1 MYDDRNAASRKYETP
16 VTDPSIA
23 RMNRRTFLATAC
35 VGTAALSG
43 CLSVL
48 PSGRPDTPLP
58 AVPDGAWTQHGAN
71 SANTFMSDVSVPPR
85 GNLAWESAAFTRWD
99 PVITDGTV
107 YTTNFDPSNEGSAI
121 ALDAQ
126 DGSEQWRTLVEG
138 DGDHGRALV
147 DNLFVVA
154 HSEELVALNQR
165 NGDIVWRRP
174 FEESEPTGRNYS
186 PELIAVD
193 EQSGIIVVPYRDG
206 LKAFR
211 AADGEPHWETA
222 AVSQQLLTP
231 AIHDGIVYAVG
242 QIDGKDS
249 LAAFDLNDG
258 TTRWTRALADP
269 STSAD
274 PVVTERGVFVV
285 DENTLR
291 IHDRQT
297 GDRDSEIRLFEPG
310 EMLSTTV
317 AVDRGTAFVATDE
330 ELLAIDLEAEST
342 RWRHDDEVYAQG
354 LSVGSETVV
363 AMVDGSEYVS
373 TELRETITAF
383 DRETGDVQWNYVLD
397 AFHSVTIPPILV
409 GGAVFFATSSI
420 GGLAVLG
427 DVDSDG

>member
-1 MYDDRNAASRKYETP
+1 
-16 VTDPSIA
+16 
-23 RMNRRTFLATAC
+23 MNRRTYLATAC

-48 PSGRPDTPLP
+48 PSDKPDTPLP
-58 AVPDGAWTQHGAN
+58 TVPNGTWTQHGAN
-71 SANTFMSDVSVPPR
+71 SANTFVSDVAAPPR

-126 DGSEQWRTLVEG
+126 DGSEQWRTVLEG
-138 DGDHGRALV
+138 AGDHGRALV
-147 DNLFVVA
+147 DDLFVVA
-154 HSEELVALNQR
+154 HSEELVALDRR

-174 FEESEPTGRNYS
+174 FEKSISTGKDYS

-193 EQSGIIVVPYRDG
+193 ERSGIIVVPYRDG
-206 LKAFR
+206 LEAFR
-211 AADGEPHWETA
+211 ATDGEPQWETA
-222 AVSQQLLTP
+222 GVSQQQLTP
-231 AIHDGIVYAVG
+231 AIHDGTIYAVG
-242 QIDGKDS
+242 RIDGTDS
-249 LAAFDLNDG
+249 LAAFDLTDG
-258 TTRWTRALADP
+258 TARWTRALTDA

-285 DENTLR
+285 DGDTLG
-291 IHDRQT
+291 IHDHQT
-297 GDRDSEIRLFEPG
+297 RERDRDIHVFESG
-310 EMLSTTV
+310 EVHSTTV
-317 AVDRGTAFVATDE
+317 AVDRGTAFVANDE
-330 ELLAIDLEAEST
+330 ELLAVDIEAGTT

-354 LSVGSETVV
+354 FSVGSETVV

-383 DRETGDVQWNYVLD
+383 DRETGDVRWNYVLD
-397 AFHSVTIPPILV
+397 GFHSVTIPPILV

-427 DVDSDG
+427 DVDSDD

>member
-1 MYDDRNAASRKYETP
+1 
-16 VTDPSIA
+16 
-23 RMNRRTFLATAC
+23 
-35 VGTAALSG
+35 
-43 CLSVL
+43 
-48 PSGRPDTPLP
+48 
-58 AVPDGAWTQHGAN
+58 
-71 SANTFMSDVSVPPR
+71 
-85 GNLAWESAAFTRWD
+85 
-99 PVITDGTV
+99 VITDGIV

-126 DGSEQWRTLVEG
+126 DGSEQWRTLLEA

-154 HSEELVALNQR
+154 HSEELVALNRR

-193 EQSGIIVVPYRDG
+193 EGSGIIVVPYRDG

-222 AVSQQLLTP
+222 VVSQQLLTP

-242 QIDGKDS
+242 EIDGKDS
-249 LAAFDLNDG
+249 LAAVDLNDG

-285 DENTLR
+285 DGNTLG
-291 IHDRQT
+291 IHDHQT
-297 GDRDSEIRLFEPG
+297 GDRNSEIRLFEPG

-317 AVDRGTAFVATDE
+317 AVDRGTAFVANDE
-330 ELLAIDLEAEST
+330 ELLAIDIEAEST
-342 RWRHDDEVYAQG
+342 RWRHDGEVYAQG

>member
-1 MYDDRNAASRKYETP
+1 
-16 VTDPSIA
+16 
-23 RMNRRTFLATAC
+23 MNRRTYLATAC

-48 PSGRPDTPLP
+48 PSDKPDRPLP
-58 AVPDGAWTQHGAN
+58 AVPDGTWTQHGAN
-71 SANTFMSDVSVPPR
+71 SANTFVSDVSAPQR
-85 GNLAWESAAFTRWD
+85 GNLAWESTAFTRWD

-126 DGSEQWRTLVEG
+126 DGSEQWRTVLQG

-147 DNLFVVA
+147 DDLFVVA
-154 HSEELVALNQR
+154 HSEELVALDRR

-174 FEESEPTGRNYS
+174 FEKSISIGKDYS

-193 EQSGIIVVPYRDG
+193 ERSGIIVVPYRDG
-206 LKAFR
+206 LEAFR
-211 AADGEPHWETA
+211 ATDGEPQWETA
-222 AVSQQLLTP
+222 GVSQQQLTP
-231 AIHDGIVYAVG
+231 AIHDGTIYAVG
-242 QIDGKDS
+242 RNDGTDS
-249 LAAFDLNDG
+249 LAAFDLTDG
-258 TTRWTRALADP
+258 TTRWTRALTDA

-285 DENTLR
+285 DGDTLG
-291 IHDRQT
+291 IHDNQT
-297 GDRDSEIRLFEPG
+297 GERDRDIHVFESG
-310 EMLSTTV
+310 EVHSATV
-317 AVDRGTAFVATDE
+317 AVDRGTAFVANDE
-330 ELLAIDLEAEST
+330 ELLAVDIEAGTT

-354 LSVGSETVV
+354 FSVGSETVV
-363 AMVDGSEYVS
+363 AMVDGSEYVT

-397 AFHSVTIPPILV
+397 GFHSVTIPPILV

-427 DVDSDG
+427 DVGSDD